1 MKVTVEVPDRMGW
14 VLAGYA
20 ERRGITVGEMIAGM
34 LARTYRPNA
43 EGVALS
49 IRDRVRAEWERGAPD
64 PVIAHRL
71 QLPTGTVAA
80 NRRALGLKA
89 HRFRREQWEHE
100 LLGKDAA

>member
-14 VLAGYA
+14 VLAGHA
-20 ERRGITVGEMIAGM
+20 ERKGVTVGVLIAGM
-34 LARTYRPNA
+34 LQRAYRSRPDGA
-43 EGVALS
+43 MMTTRE
-49 IRDRVRAEWERGAPD
+49 RVRSEWELGAPD

-71 QLPTGTVAA
+71 QMNVDTVRAH
-80 NRRALGLKA
+80 RRALRLVA